1 MLSAKARGFSCS
13 QNATPVHGI
22 GHTLLDA
29 MYRGTIVWHK
39 VPVQEASLGDFV
51 VEYRGRQM
59 YQSPCWNA
67 VETAAS
73 VAGSAGQLET
83 AGNNIY
89 IINQDPGDILVDII
103 NPE

>member
-1 MLSAKARGFSCS
+1 MLFGNARGFSCS

-29 MYRGTIVWHK
+29 VYRGTMVWHK
-39 VPVQEASLGDFV
+39 VPDHETSLGDFV

-59 YQSPCWNA
+59 YRSLFWNTI
-67 VETAAS
+67 ETAGR